1 MQEAFLFRPLKAVSS
16 VVWMTC
22 CNAMQWNLEPP
33 QCLCFNSLVYLAT
46 WTLNIFVFYLNS
58 RSQSKAQIWGITNG
72 ESPSLSDLEMIA
84 LESSIGSQGK
94 IIPSSPTPRIDD
106 FGSGNL
112 RVCCEDESCSSAD
125 STLIRCEWKLTSSSR
140 ECLCKVEERNKVGW
154 HLRTDLSGSDRR
166 QGKRR
171 TCAEPLCSRQ
181 RSSPQIEPWSE
192 LKLFRRVQT
201 KNARKNTKPFFQC
214 DELL

>member
-1 MQEAFLFRPLKAVSS
+1 MSEQIYTNKVSIVHFHIFMS
-16 VVWMTC
+16 FYSIYAILLRIRFCRDLRFFCVNFWGQKLRLRNFFDKYDVW
-22 CNAMQWNLEPP
+22 QWNLEPP

-112 RVCCEDESCSSAD
+112 RVCCEDD
-125 STLIRCEWKLTSSSR
+125 SYTEGGNR
-140 ECLCKVEERNKVGW
+140 G
-154 HLRTDLSGSDRR
+154 SGHH
-166 QGKRR
+166 
-171 TCAEPLCSRQ
+171 
-181 RSSPQIEPWSE
+181 
-192 LKLFRRVQT
+192 
-201 KNARKNTKPFFQC
+201 ARPMGPVVRGQQK
-214 DELL
+214 